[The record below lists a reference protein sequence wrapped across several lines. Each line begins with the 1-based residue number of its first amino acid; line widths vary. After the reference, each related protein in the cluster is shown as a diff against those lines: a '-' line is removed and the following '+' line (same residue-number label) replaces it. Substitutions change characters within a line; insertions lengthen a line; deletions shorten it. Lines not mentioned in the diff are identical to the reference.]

1 MIQTGKKYGMT
12 LLDDSIMDL
21 FKRGIISAED
31 AYAKSNDKARFRPVH
46 VRDDEDS
53 RSMDGRLG

>member
-21 FKRGIISAED
+21 CKRGIISTEE
-31 AYAKSNDKARFRPVH
+31 AYAKSNDKARFRPLLKGNPA
-46 VRDDEDS
+46 DFTEA
-53 RSMDGRLG
+53 